1 MIPAKRPS
9 WYLYVLLQNR
19 WLIVGFVLM
28 VMVPTVVITYL
39 LEEKY
44 TVTTTIMPPE
54 ERTTPALSIGGLGVS
69 EFAGYFSGGMGFSL
83 PLMTTLSDVYLEVLQ
98 SRSLADNVIRT
109 TAYLDSTG
117 LREKY
122 GHDETLMMYWAR
134 KRFNKNYSASVTPAG
149 FLEIDVTTSSPMY
162 SVRLSDRV
170 VAVLDSTVNE
180 IYSSRASSN
189 RRFLERQ
196 IARVDSIRSVAAD
209 SLRVFERQHGV
220 VALEAELTAF
230 VSNLADLKS
239 DYLRAAA
246 RAQAL
251 RNALGGPTTAS
262 RELDLRAQSLMDVI
276 DMLEKGEVPAGYE
289 EMETGFTLSEVP
301 DMQFRYIR
309 HQSTFETAQKMSS
322 MLALNYQQAVL
333 EETRSESNVRLLDPP
348 MHPGWKSKPKKLLI
362 WIEVFLVSLLFIV
375 AYVLVRERIRQLR
388 REKPEVWSRW
398 AELGEDI
405 RSDLTFWR
413 GKRGNR

>member
-1 MIPAKRPS
+1 
-9 WYLYVLLQNR
+9 
-19 WLIVGFVLM
+19 
-28 VMVPTVVITYL
+28 
-39 LEEKY
+39 
-44 TVTTTIMPPE
+44 
-54 ERTTPALSIGGLGVS
+54 
-69 EFAGYFSGGMGFSL
+69 
-83 PLMTTLSDVYLEVLQ
+83 
-98 SRSLADNVIRT
+98 
-109 TAYLDSTG
+109 
-117 LREKY
+117 
-122 GHDETLMMYWAR
+122 MMYWAR

-322 MLALNYQQAVL
+322 MLSLNYQQAVL